1 MLVVVRR
8 DWVHG
13 VYRGDGGVREKYRER
28 TEKQGLRE
36 IGKDGGLLL
45 EHPLF
50 QMPS

>member
-1 MLVVVRR
+1 MPVVVRS

-36 IGKDGGLLL
+36 IGEDGGLLL

>member
-1 MLVVVRR
+1 MPVVVRS
-8 DWVHG
+8 DWVHA
-13 VYRGDGGVREKYRER
+13 VYRGDGGVREKYGER

-36 IGKDGGLLL
+36 IGEDRGLLL